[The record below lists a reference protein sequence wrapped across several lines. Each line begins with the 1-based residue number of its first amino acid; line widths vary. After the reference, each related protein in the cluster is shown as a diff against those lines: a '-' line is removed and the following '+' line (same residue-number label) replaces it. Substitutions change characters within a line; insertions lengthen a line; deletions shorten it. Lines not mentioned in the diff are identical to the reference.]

1 MRAFSSCGEQRLLL
15 IAFHGLLSL
24 RWLLLLQSMGCRAQ
38 ASVVAAVVLSSC
50 GSWAPEHRLSSCGAW
65 AELLHGMWDLPG
77 SGIELVSLALAG
89 GFFTPEPPE
98 MLHGLFF
105 SCRRAFFANLQVFV
119 ISSCSVSCN
128 FGIPIVRGEL
138 RTFLLCH
145 LGHSPYFGLLFS

>member
-1 MRAFSSCGEQRLLL
+1 ME
-15 IAFHGLLSL
+15 
-24 RWLLLLQSMGCRAQ
+24 LLLLWSMGSSVQAQ
-38 ASVVAAVVLSSC
+38 QLC
-50 GSWAPEHRLSSCGAW
+50 PEAW
-65 AELLHGMWDLPG
+65 LPQGMWDLPG

-145 LGHSPYFGLLFS
+145 LGHFPYFGLLFS